1 MADPNANKP
10 NKKITLK
17 SDRLTLREFTPDDH
31 EAVLSYASDPE
42 VLKYIPWDT
51 YTPEDAQN
59 SVKRKISAQKKQPR
73 YVYELAIIYDEK
85 LIGECYLSM
94 TNYRE
99 ADLGFCIHKDYWGK
113 GIATETSQILL
124 KYGFEK
130 LNLHRIIA
138 TCDPRNK
145 ASSKVLEKNGLRQ
158 EGHFKEHKHMRGNWR
173 DSLFYAILENEYTP
187 KQ

>member
-1 MADPNANKP
+1 MTTSGE
-10 NKKITLK
+10 KINEEILLK

-42 VLKYIPWDT
+42 ILKYIPWEI
-51 YTPEDAQN
+51 YTPKDAQN
-59 SVKRKISAQKKQPR
+59 SVKQKISAQKQDPR
-73 YVYELAIIYDEK
+73 YVYELAIIYDDK

-99 ADLGFCIHKDYWGK
+99 ADLGFCIHRDYWGK

-124 KYGFEK
+124 KFGFQD

-138 TCDPRNK
+138 TCDPKNK
-145 ASSKVLEKNGLRQ
+145 ASTRVLEKSGLRK

-173 DSLFYAILENEYTP
+173 DSYFYAILENEYTP
-187 KQ
+187 EQ